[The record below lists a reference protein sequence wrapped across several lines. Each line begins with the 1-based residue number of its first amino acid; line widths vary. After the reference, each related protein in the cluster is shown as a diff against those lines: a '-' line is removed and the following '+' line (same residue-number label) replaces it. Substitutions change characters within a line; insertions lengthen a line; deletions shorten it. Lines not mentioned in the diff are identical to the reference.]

1 MKLLA
6 IKPPTIK
13 ELEEIIELDRIC
25 FGKLWTKEGYQRE
38 LASPNSLLL
47 ILSLL
52 KKRIGEEEDIEK
64 YLFQSPN
71 LQSQIIGVAC
81 FWSIVEEAHITLLG
95 IHPDYR
101 GQGLGQLLLYT
112 LLVKAVECQLKRA
125 TLEVRASNQAALGL
139 YQKFGFQVAGRRKG
153 YYQLTGEDALIMW
166 RAGLAEVDF
175 KNDLASWSHQ
185 IFIGLKQGNWRL
197 FNEEFLI
204 HKCNLRQD
212 WTTNQPNLQNF

>member
-6 IKPPTIK
+6 IRSPIPE
-13 ELEEIIELDRIC
+13 ELEEIVELDRIC

-52 KKRIGEEEDIEK
+52 EKGIVKEDYKKK
-64 YLFQSPN
+64 YPSPSPN
-71 LQSQIIGVAC
+71 LQFSIIGVAC

-112 LLVKAVECQLKRA
+112 LLDKAAELKLERA

-139 YQKFGFQVAGRRKG
+139 YQKFGFQVAGRRKK
-153 YYQLTGEDALIMW
+153 YYQSTGEDALIMW
-166 RAGLAEVDF
+166 RGGLTQEDF
-175 KNDLASWSHQ
+175 RHNLASWFHQ
-185 IFIGLKQGNWRL
+185 ISCALERGKWRL
-197 FNEEFLI
+197 FDEKSSTE
-204 HKCNLRQD
+204 
-212 WTTNQPNLQNF
+212 